1 MTSAPLGWFIPSASR
16 WISDNTSNRRRCRMP
31 THCLTTLFFEIPL
44 IGAKWHPKEL
54 PLPGNFLTLESTDLS
69 DACQHGTLS
78 HVPMQV

>member
-1 MTSAPLGWFIPSASR
+1 
-16 WISDNTSNRRRCRMP
+16 
-31 THCLTTLFFEIPL
+31 LFLEIPL